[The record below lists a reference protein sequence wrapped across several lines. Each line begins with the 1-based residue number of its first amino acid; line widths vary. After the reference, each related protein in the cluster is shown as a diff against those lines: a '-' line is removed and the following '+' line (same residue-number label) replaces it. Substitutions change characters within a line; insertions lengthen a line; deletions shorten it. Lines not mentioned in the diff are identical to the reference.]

1 MLASEIIKRPII
13 TEKSMLLAENENGL
27 RKYTFSVDKRANK
40 IQIAKA
46 VEELFNVKV
55 VKVNKINGLAKAKR
69 VGQHSGFKP
78 AITKA
83 IVTLAAG
90 NKIEIFNA

>member
-1 MLASEIIKRPII
+1 MLSSEIIKKPII
-13 TEKSMLLAENENGL
+13 TEKSMLLVEEQ

-40 IQIAKA
+40 IQIKKA
-46 VEELFNVKV
+46 IEELFNVTV
-55 VKVNKINGLAKAKR
+55 VKVNKINSLPKKKR

-83 IVTLAAG
+83 IVTLAEG
-90 NKIEIFNA
+90 SKIEIFEA